1 MALTF
6 NSVDPR
12 TGEPGPS
19 FEEAPAEDVAAAV
32 AAAAAVHRSGALR
45 DRGARVALLR
55 GAAARL
61 RAAGDE
67 IVAVC
72 EGETGLPEARLR
84 SELERTCGQLEA
96 FAALVEVGDDAEA
109 IIDHADPDAVPIPK
123 PDLRRMLVPLGPV
136 AVFGASNFPLAF
148 STAGGDTASALAA
161 GCPVIVKGHPS
172 HPGTGQVVAREL
184 RAAVADAG
192 LPEGTFAHLPAA
204 GVEVGEALVDAP
216 EIAAVGFTGSFA
228 GGKALFDRAARR
240 PVPIPVYA
248 EMGSINPIVV
258 TEGALRARAGTIV
271 EGLTASVSNSGGQ
284 LCTKPGVVFVPAGA
298 DGDAFATDLAARLDG
313 LEPSVMLNERL
324 RDALRAAVD
333 RLAARPEVRPLSSA
347 PAANGPGFRYQP
359 AVYEAPAAAV
369 VEGAGELLE
378 EHFGPVVLL
387 LRHGSRE
394 ELLAA
399 LARIDGQL
407 SGSLHAEPGE
417 DVEDIVAA
425 LAERAGRVVF
435 DGFPTGVAVTF
446 GMQHGGP
453 FPATT
458 SPLHTSVGM
467 TAVRR
472 FMRPVAFQNAPA
484 EALPPELRED
494 NPLGIGRRVDSVPSG
509 YTGSRPFNPRR
520 SAMEAEA
527 GQITGTKDK
536 DYNIIWFTE
545 QCLSNTLRLE
555 TYIKDAERDGDNEL
569 ADFFRR
575 AQETSRRGAEQGKE
589 LLRSRFAR

>member
-1 MALTF
+1 MSATF

-12 TGEPGPS
+12 TGTPVAGYD
-19 FEEAPAEDVAAAV
+19 EASADDVAAAV
-32 AAAAAVHRSGALR
+32 AAAERAFADPALR
-45 DRGARVALLR
+45 DRDARAALLR

-72 EGETGLPEARLR
+72 ERETGLPEARLR

-96 FAALVEVGDDAEA
+96 FAAIVDAGDDAEA
-109 IIDHADPDAVPIPK
+109 IIDHPDPDVVPIPK
-123 PDLRRMLVPLGPV
+123 PDVRRMLVPLGPV

-172 HPGTGQVVAREL
+172 HPGTGDLVAREV
-184 RAAVADAG
+184 RAAVADAD
-192 LPEGTFAHLPAA
+192 LPEGTFTHLPAA

-248 EMGSINPIVV
+248 EMGSINPIVI
-258 TEGALRARAGTIV
+258 TEAALRARAGKIA
-271 EGLTASVSNSGGQ
+271 EGLVASVSNFGGQ
-284 LCTKPGVVFVPAGA
+284 LCTKPGVAFVPAGPE
-298 DGDAFATDLAARLDG
+298 GDAFASDLAARLDG
-313 LEPSVMLNERL
+313 VAPSVLLNERL

-333 RLAARPEVRPLSSA
+333 RLAARPEVRPLGRA
-347 PAANGPGFRYQP
+347 PAADGPGFRHQP
-359 AVYEAPAAAV
+359 AAYEAPAGAVAA
-369 VEGAGELLE
+369 GAPELLE
-378 EHFGPVVLL
+378 EHFGPVVLV

-399 LARIDGQL
+399 LAAIEGQL
-407 SGSLHAEPGE
+407 SGSVHAEPGD
-417 DVEDIVAA
+417 DVGDVVAA
-425 LAERAGRVVF
+425 LEERVGRVVF
-435 DGFPTGVAVTF
+435 NGFPTGVAVTH

-472 FMRPVAFQNAPA
+472 FTRPVAFQDAPPD
-484 EALPPELRED
+484 ALPPELREE
-494 NPLGIGRRVDSVPSG
+494 NPLSIRRRVDGVPV
-509 YTGSRPFNPRR
+509 
-520 SAMEAEA
+520 
-527 GQITGTKDK
+527 
-536 DYNIIWFTE
+536 
-545 QCLSNTLRLE
+545 
-555 TYIKDAERDGDNEL
+555 
-569 ADFFRR
+569 
-575 AQETSRRGAEQGKE
+575 
-589 LLRSRFAR
+589 

>member
-1 MALTF
+1 MPRIF

-12 TGEPGPS
+12 TGELGPS
-19 FEEAPAEDVAAAV
+19 YEEASPEDVRAAV
-32 AAAAAVHRSGALR
+32 EAAAAVHRSGALR
-45 DRGARVALLR
+45 DRVKRSALLR

-72 EGETGLPEARLR
+72 ETETGLPEVPRLR

-96 FAALVEVGDDAEA
+96 FAAIVDAGDDAEA
-109 IIDHADPDAVPIPK
+109 IIDHPDPSATPIPK
-123 PDLRRMLVPLGPV
+123 PDVRRMRIPLGPV

-172 HPGTGQVVAREL
+172 HPGTGRLVAREL
-184 RAAVADAG
+184 SAAVADAG

-228 GGKALFDRAARR
+228 GGKAIFDRAAKR

-258 TEGALRARAGTIV
+258 TEAALRERGETIA
-271 EGLTASVSNSGGQ
+271 EGLTASVASFGGQ
-284 LCTKPGVVFVPAGA
+284 LCTKPGVVFVPAGPE
-298 DGDAFATDLAARLDG
+298 GDAFAADLAARLDAAG
-313 LEPSVMLNERL
+313 PQVLLNERL
-324 RDALRAAVD
+324 RDALRAGVA
-333 RLAARPEVRPLSSA
+333 RLEGQARALGEA
-347 PAANGPGFRYQP
+347 PAPDGPGFRHQP
-359 AVYEAPAAAV
+359 AAFEAPAARLTP
-369 VEGAGELLE
+369 ELLE

-399 LARIDGQL
+399 LERIEGQL
-407 SGSLHAEPGE
+407 TGSLHAQPGE
-417 DVEDIVAA
+417 DVADLVEA
-425 LAERAGRVVF
+425 LSARAGRVVF

-446 GMQHGGP
+446 GMHHGGP

-458 SPLHTSVGM
+458 SPLHTSVGL
-467 TAVRR
+467 TATDR
-472 FMRPVAFQNAPA
+472 FTRPIAFQDAPGD
-484 EALPPELRED
+484 ALPPELRED
-494 NPLGIGRRVDSVPSG
+494 NPLGIRRRVDGVP
-509 YTGSRPFNPRR
+509 
-520 SAMEAEA
+520 
-527 GQITGTKDK
+527 Q
-536 DYNIIWFTE
+536 
-545 QCLSNTLRLE
+545 
-555 TYIKDAERDGDNEL
+555 
-569 ADFFRR
+569 
-575 AQETSRRGAEQGKE
+575 
-589 LLRSRFAR
+589 